1 MSPRSATAPG
11 DILPFWSGDDS
22 LTGRESACRR
32 AGSEGRLAL
41 KQNEE
46 PQTVPHRPHEGPSRD
61 HARDQQQDSR
71 PADHDDGEA
80 DRFLGGQR
88 IVPARLT
95 PDMTVA
101 DLIDGGFQAYNAG
114 RINEAARLY
123 ATRMLDPEQ
132 DVTVCLT
139 VAGAM
144 TPAGV
149 GGSIITLM
157 ERGAIDFVVSTGAN
171 LYHDIHYALD
181 FALHRGVFDL
191 SDPELHEAG
200 VIRIYDIL
208 FRDEVLLDTDRFLRE
223 CFKTFPQRPMS
234 TAELHHLIG
243 RRLLEVG
250 VDPEHSVLAMAARW
264 NVPLYTSSPGDSSI
278 GMNLARH
285 QLDGY
290 ALTIDPLY
298 DVHETTAIVRAATR
312 NGVIIL
318 GGGSPKNFYLQTQPQ
333 LWEVLGINKGGHDFF
348 IQITQDA
355 PHWGGLSGATPSEAV
370 SWGKIKPDLL
380 RDTVVVYAD
389 TTVAFPLIAAYA
401 VSRAQPRPRRE
412 LYAQR
417 DRLLDEL
424 RASYRS
430 GTGRPEPASQAE
442 AAQIDR
448 DR

>member
-1 MSPRSATAPG
+1 MSAPNA
-11 DILPFWSGDDS
+11 DQD
-22 LTGRESACRR
+22 
-32 AGSEGRLAL
+32 
-41 KQNEE
+41 
-46 PQTVPHRPHEGPSRD
+46 D
-61 HARDQQQDSR
+61 HAQHAPEAEDYLS
-71 PADHDDGEA
+71 GE
-80 DRFLGGQR
+80 R
-88 IVPARLT
+88 ITPRRLQ
-95 PDMTVA
+95 PEMTVA
-101 DLIDGGFQAYNAG
+101 DLLDSSFQAYNAG
-114 RINEAARLY
+114 RINEAARLFSQ
-123 ATRMLDPEQ
+123 RMLDPEQ

-139 VAGAM
+139 IAGAM

-157 ERGAIDFVVSTGAN
+157 ERGAIDFMVSTGAN
-171 LYHDIHYALD
+171 LYHDIHHALN
-181 FALHRGVFDL
+181 FALHRGSFQL
-191 SDPELHEAG
+191 SDPDLHEAG

-208 FRDEVLLDTDRFLRE
+208 FRDDVLLDTDRFLRE
-223 CFKTFPQRPMS
+223 IFKTFPQRPMS

-243 RRLLEVG
+243 ERLLELG
-250 VDPEHSVLAMAARW
+250 VEPEQSVLAMAARW
-264 NVPLYTSSPGDSSI
+264 NVPIYTSSPGDSSI

-298 DVHETTAIVRAATR
+298 DVHETTALVQAATR

-401 VSRAQPRPRRE
+401 VSRAAPRPRRE
-412 LYAQR
+412 LYLRREQ
-417 DRLLDEL
+417 LLADL
-424 RASYRS
+424 RQAYAEGAGSDA
-430 GTGRPEPASQAE
+430 TTATPAAAEAQAE
-442 AAQIDR
+442 KVEIDR

>member
-1 MSPRSATAPG
+1 MS
-11 DILPFWSGDDS
+11 
-22 LTGRESACRR
+22 
-32 AGSEGRLAL
+32 
-41 KQNEE
+41 
-46 PQTVPHRPHEGPSRD
+46 
-61 HARDQQQDSR
+61 
-71 PADHDDGEA
+71 
-80 DRFLGGQR
+80 
-88 IVPARLT
+88 
-95 PDMTVA
+95 VA
-101 DLIDGGFQAYNAG
+101 DLLDSAFQAYNAG

-132 DVTVCLT
+132 DVTICLT

-157 ERGAIDFVVSTGAN
+157 ERGAVDFMVSTGAN
-171 LYHDIHYALD
+171 LYHDIHHALNYG
-181 FALHRGVFDL
+181 LHRGSFQL
-191 SDPELHEAG
+191 SDPELHAAG

-208 FRDEVLLDTDRFLRE
+208 FRDEVLLDTDAFLRE
-223 CFKTFPQRPMS
+223 CFKTFPQRAMS

-243 RRLLEVG
+243 QRLLEVG

-264 NVPLYTSSPGDSSI
+264 NVPIYTSSPGDSSI

-285 QLDGY
+285 QLDGH
-290 ALTIDPLY
+290 ALTIDPLF
-298 DVHETTAIVRAATR
+298 DVHETTAIVQAATR

-333 LWEVLGINKGGHDFF
+333 LWEVLGINKGGHDYF

-380 RDTVVVYAD
+380 QDTVVVYAD
-389 TTVAFPLIAAYA
+389 TTVALPLIAAYA

-412 LYAQR
+412 LYVQR
-417 DRLLDEL
+417 ERMLADL
-424 RASYRS
+424 RAAYQAHAGREAVNTED
-430 GTGRPEPASQAE
+430 GT
-442 AAQIDR
+442 IDR

>member
-1 MSPRSATAPG
+1 
-11 DILPFWSGDDS
+11 
-22 LTGRESACRR
+22 
-32 AGSEGRLAL
+32 
-41 KQNEE
+41 
-46 PQTVPHRPHEGPSRD
+46 VPHRPHEGPPHDNRHGQRHSEPSD
-61 HARDQQQDSR
+61 TPPAPDGSDSAR
-71 PADHDDGEA
+71 AENYLA
-80 DRFLGGQR
+80 GQR
-88 IVPARLT
+88 ILPARLQ
-95 PDMTVA
+95 PNMTVA
-101 DLIDGGFQAYNAG
+101 ELIDSGFQAYNAG
-114 RINEAARLY
+114 RISEAARLY
-123 ATRMLDPEQ
+123 ATRMLDPQQ
-132 DVTVCLT
+132 DVTICLT

-144 TPAGV
+144 TPAGL

-157 ERGAIDFVVSTGAN
+157 ERGAVDFLVSTGAN
-171 LYHDIHYALD
+171 LYHDIHHALD
-181 FALHRGVFDL
+181 YALHRGSFEL
-191 SDPELHEAG
+191 PDPELHEAG

-208 FRDEVLLDTDRFLRE
+208 FRDEVLLDTDAFLRE

-243 RRLLEVG
+243 QRLLQVG
-250 VDPEHSVLAMAARW
+250 VRPEDSVLAMAARW
-264 NVPLYTSSPGDSSI
+264 NVPIYTSSPGDSSI

-290 ALTIDPLY
+290 GLTIDPLY
-298 DVHETTAIVRAATR
+298 DVHETTAIVQAATR

-333 LWEVLGINKGGHDFF
+333 LWEVLGINKGGHDYF

-401 VSRAQPRPRRE
+401 VARAEPRPRRE
-412 LYAQR
+412 LYAR
-417 DRLLDEL
+417 RERMLADL
-424 RASYRS
+424 RAAYRANAGK
-430 GTGRPEPASQAE
+430 GTPAAE
-442 AAQIDR
+442 AARLDR

>member
-1 MSPRSATAPG
+1 ME
-11 DILPFWSGDDS
+11 DI
-22 LTGRESACRR
+22 
-32 AGSEGRLAL
+32 
-41 KQNEE
+41 
-46 PQTVPHRPHEGPSRD
+46 VPHRPHQGPSPD
-61 HARDQQQDSR
+61 ANSQT
-71 PADHDDGEA
+71 PAHQETADTQEYLTGE
-80 DRFLGGQR
+80 R
-88 IVPARLT
+88 IVPRHLR
-95 PDMTVA
+95 PEMTVA
-101 DLIDGGFQAYNAG
+101 DLIDGSFQAYNAG

-123 ATRMLDPEQ
+123 AQRMLDPAQ
-132 DVTVCLT
+132 DVTICLT

-149 GGSIITLM
+149 GGCIITLM
-157 ERGAIDFVVSTGAN
+157 ERGAIDFMVSTGAN
-171 LYHDIHYALD
+171 LYHDIHHALD
-181 FALHRGVFDL
+181 YALHRGSFKL

-200 VIRIYDIL
+200 VIRIYDVL

-243 RRLLEVG
+243 QRLLSLG

-264 NVPLYTSSPGDSSI
+264 NVPIYTSSPGDSSI

-285 QLDGY
+285 QLDGG

-298 DVHETTAIVRAATR
+298 DVHETTAIVQAATR

-333 LWEVLGINKGGHDFF
+333 LWEVLGINKGGHDYF
-348 IQITQDA
+348 IQMTQDA

-370 SWGKIKPDLL
+370 SWGKIKPELL
-380 RDTVVVYAD
+380 EDTVVVYAD

-412 LYAQR
+412 LYARR
-417 DRLLDEL
+417 DELLREL
-424 RASYRS
+424 RAAYER
-430 GTGRPEPASQAE
+430 GAGKVADDAE
-442 AAQIDR
+442 QQMALNNVEIDR

>member
-1 MSPRSATAPG
+1 M
-11 DILPFWSGDDS
+11 
-22 LTGRESACRR
+22 
-32 AGSEGRLAL
+32 
-41 KQNEE
+41 
-46 PQTVPHRPHEGPSRD
+46 PHRPHEGPQHPPTEANGQQ
-61 HARDQQQDSR
+61 HAHEQ
-71 PADHDDGEA
+71 ADYLTGE
-80 DRFLGGQR
+80 R
-88 IVPARLT
+88 ITPQRLT

-101 DLIDGGFQAYNAG
+101 DLIDSSFQAYNAG
-114 RINEAARLY
+114 RISEAARLY
-123 ATRMLDPEQ
+123 ARRMLDPEQ

-149 GGSIITLM
+149 GGAIITLM
-157 ERGAIDFVVSTGAN
+157 ERGAIDFMVSTGAN

-181 FALHRGVFDL
+181 FALHRGSFKL
-191 SDPELHEAG
+191 SDPELYEAG

-223 CFKTFPQRPMS
+223 IFKTFPQRPMS

-243 RRLLEVG
+243 ERLLELG
-250 VDPEHSVLAMAARW
+250 VEPERSVLAMAARW
-264 NVPLYTSSPGDSSI
+264 NVPIYTSSPGDSSI

-298 DVHETTAIVRAATR
+298 DVHETTAIVQAATR

-333 LWEVLGINKGGHDFF
+333 LWEVLGINKGGHDYF
-348 IQITQDA
+348 IQVTQDA

-370 SWGKIKPDLL
+370 SWGKIKPDQL
-380 RDTVVVYAD
+380 DDSVVVYAD

-401 VSRAQPRPRRE
+401 VARAKPRPRRE
-412 LYAQR
+412 LYTQR
-417 DRLLDEL
+417 ERMLADL
-424 RASYRS
+424 RSAYQANQANQQKTAPTPALSPAAAGEGR
-430 GTGRPEPASQAE
+430 TGRSEKRS
-442 AAQIDR
+442 
-448 DR
+448 

>member
-1 MSPRSATAPG
+1 M
-11 DILPFWSGDDS
+11 
-22 LTGRESACRR
+22 
-32 AGSEGRLAL
+32 
-41 KQNEE
+41 
-46 PQTVPHRPHEGPSRD
+46 PHRPHEGPPRRQPAS
-61 HARDQQQDSR
+61 APKPQQDAAQPS
-71 PADHDDGEA
+71 AGDY
-80 DRFLGGQR
+80 LGGER
-88 IVPARLT
+88 IVPARLQ
-95 PDMTVA
+95 PDMSVA
-101 DLIDGGFQAYNAG
+101 DLLDSAFQAYNAG

-132 DVTVCLT
+132 DVTICLT

-157 ERGAIDFVVSTGAN
+157 ERGAVDFMVSTGAN
-171 LYHDIHYALD
+171 LYHDIHHALNYG
-181 FALHRGVFDL
+181 LHRGSFQL
-191 SDPELHEAG
+191 SDPELHAAG

-208 FRDEVLLDTDRFLRE
+208 FRDEVLLDTDAFLRE
-223 CFKTFPQRPMS
+223 CFKTFPQRAMS

-243 RRLLEVG
+243 QRLLEVG

-264 NVPLYTSSPGDSSI
+264 NVPIYTSSPGDSSI

-285 QLDGY
+285 QLDGH
-290 ALTIDPLY
+290 ALTIDPLF
-298 DVHETTAIVRAATR
+298 DVHETTAIVQAATR

-333 LWEVLGINKGGHDFF
+333 LWEVLGINKGGHDYF

-380 RDTVVVYAD
+380 QDTVVVYAD
-389 TTVAFPLIAAYA
+389 TTVALPLIAAYA

-412 LYAQR
+412 LYVQR
-417 DRLLDEL
+417 ERMLADL
-424 RASYRS
+424 RAAYQAHAGREAVNTED
-430 GTGRPEPASQAE
+430 GT
-442 AAQIDR
+442 IDR